1 MCVFVL
7 SCRIVILDPFII
19 NVILFDLIL
28 FLKKD
33 IILLF
38 NSVIQTVYLL
48 NLVVYIELLIYYH
61 QKIGYIQFM
70 LLFNFFLL
78 FEIKKGRDH
87 FK

>member
-1 MCVFVL
+1 MFVL

-33 IILLF
+33 IILRF

-61 QKIGYIQFM
+61 KKIGYIQFM
-70 LLFNFFLL
+70 LLFNFF
-78 FEIKKGRDH
+78 IIRN
-87 FK
+87 